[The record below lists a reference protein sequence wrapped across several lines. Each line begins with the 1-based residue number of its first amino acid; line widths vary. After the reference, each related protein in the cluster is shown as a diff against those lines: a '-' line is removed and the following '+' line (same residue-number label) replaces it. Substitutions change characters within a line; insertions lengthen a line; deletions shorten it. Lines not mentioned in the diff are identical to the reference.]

1 MTGLVEGLCKL
12 TEDAVHYMDL
22 MTLVDEEI
30 RIELSLIDS
39 EEKATLVVGRGIKT
53 LEGSVDP
60 DVRLTMEKKIYEDII
75 AGDADFGALIG
86 RSRMSEARPIDGE
99 FLKPDKASAAMEV
112 IKTMM
117 TVFFTP
123 GRVKVK
129 RLRKELAGEA
139 HGAHPMPLVYH
150 DDLRYAWYI
159 VKKGEILNEAGEA
172 DPYPQVVVVLKGEGV
187 MLIGDEKLDLEP
199 QMVVYIPKDVLHQ
212 IEASEDVE
220 ILWLAWQAPP

>member
-1 MTGLVEGLCKL
+1 MTELLEGLRKL
-12 TEDAVHYMDL
+12 TGDAIHYMDL
-22 MTLVDEEI
+22 MTLEDEEI
-30 RIELSLIDS
+30 RIEFSLIDS
-39 EEKATLVVGRGIKT
+39 KETATLVIGQGIET

-75 AGDADFGALIG
+75 AGEADFGALIG
-86 RSRMSEARPIDGE
+86 RSRMSEARPINGE

-112 IKTMM
+112 IKTML
-117 TVFFTP
+117 TLFFTP

-139 HGAHPMPLVYH
+139 HGAHPIPLVYH
-150 DDLRYAWYI
+150 DDLRYAWYFI
-159 VKKGEILNEAGEA
+159 KKGEVLNEAGEA
-172 DPYPQVVVVLKGEGV
+172 DPYPQVIVVLKGEGV

-199 QMVVYIPKDVLHQ
+199 QMVAYIPKDVLHQ

-220 ILWLAWQAPP
+220 LLWLAWQAPP

>member
-22 MTLVDEEI
+22 MTLEDEEI

-123 GRVKVK
+123 GRIKVK

-139 HGAHPMPLVYH
+139 HGAHPIPLVYH
-150 DDLRYAWYI
+150 DDLRYAWYAI
-159 VKKGEILNEAGEA
+159 KKGEVLNEAGEA
-172 DPYPQVVVVLKGEGV
+172 DPYPQVVVILKGEGV

-199 QMVVYIPKDVLHQ
+199 QMVAYIPKDVLHQ